1 MAKQKKES
9 APVSKSDSMNW
20 TEAEKK
26 LKAAIKRRE
35 EDGHYYN
42 SVVKPLEEV
51 FNAGGR
57 NEQLYIG
64 LMKL

>member
-1 MAKQKKES
+1 MAKQKAKTV
-9 APVSKSDSMNW
+9 PVSNGDSKNW
-20 TEAEKK
+20 VEAEKK
-26 LKAAIKRRE
+26 LKAAIKRKD
-35 EDGHYYN
+35 EDGHFYN

-64 LMKL
+64 MMNL